1 MKKTAVWM
9 AVALMAGSVMAGN
22 LIDGTCDTGITNA
35 PVTPLTASHAD
46 KGWYASHSGQYS
58 NNLGRI
64 YRVPNVNNTGFRS
77 AAQVINNAKT
87 LTGSQPV
94 MFDYD
99 YAGATGAGNVAVSLF
114 AWNSSLTGAQVDN
127 ANQDDNTT
135 GTSILL
141 SKVEVGTDA
150 ASRSGTYSNSVDFG
164 AGYDYIAIAVT
175 IQYLGA
181 SGVGYIDNVQIG
193 AQELPT
199 RGTTFLIK

>member
-9 AVALMAGSVMAGN
+9 AAALMTGSAMAGG
-22 LIDGTCDTGITNA
+22 LIDGTCDAGITNA
-35 PVTPLTASHAD
+35 PVTPLTVSHTD

-64 YRVPNVNNTGFRS
+64 YRVPGVNNSGYRS
-77 AAQVINNAKT
+77 VAQVFNNAKA

-94 MFDYD
+94 VFDYD
-99 YAGATGAGNVAVSLF
+99 YAGATTMGNVAVSLF
-114 AWNSSLTGAQVDN
+114 AWNSSQTGIQIDN

-135 GTSILL
+135 GTTILL
-141 SKVEVGTDA
+141 SKAEVGSDA

-175 IQYLGA
+175 IQYLNTA
-181 SGVGYIDNVQIG
+181 GVGWIDNVQIG